1 MFAQFM
7 AVQRKCTK
15 NIVLCSRFGR
25 RVMRGIKTPECD
37 FSDSSIWW
45 QDVTSLFY
53 LLNSRP
59 WPFNLLSSALTIL
72 GGKLFIWKMLPLFR
86 LGTKRQGQS
95 ILKRLP
101 LFRLGRNQSPSAN
114 WVGIYPTILSLKL
127 DQPVFAVVH
136 KNIAHIVHINWEP
149 FHIHLFI
156 VHLNLFNWFLQMS
169 SCLFMWLANEWLIRP
184 LNASAPFGNTVPC
197 KVVKIVKTWKFQ

>member
-1 MFAQFM
+1 MSETLNVLHTFVIKVIFTKNAKQQYSWRGGGQSQIYYASTYLYMFKQFM

-45 QDVTSLFY
+45 RDVTSLFY
-53 LLNSRP
+53 LLNSRR

-72 GGKLFIWKMLPLFR
+72 GGKLFIWKILPLFR

-95 ILKRLP
+95 YLEK
-101 LFRLGRNQSPSAN
+101 
-114 WVGIYPTILSLKL
+114 
-127 DQPVFAVVH
+127 
-136 KNIAHIVHINWEP
+136 IASV
-149 FHIHLFI
+149 
-156 VHLNLFNWFLQMS
+156 
-169 SCLFMWLANEWLIRP
+169 
-184 LNASAPFGNTVPC
+184 
-197 KVVKIVKTWKFQ
+197 